1 MSSDLSNEKKHAG
14 GQIIVVMVI
23 FFLLMVVVTAWAVYY
38 AIANRVELFNN
49 DSNPRETLLAE
60 RIDRGTIYAADGSVL
75 AENDE
80 SGTRVYPYGRVF
92 AHVVGYSAMGGSG
105 IEEYCKYDLLH
116 SNVPFMEKVECDKE
130 GVKYPGDN
138 ITTTL
143 VPKLQQAAYDA
154 MGYYEGAIIVTE
166 VRTGKILAMVS
177 KPDYD
182 PSYIARDWNFYLEED
197 DEGTLV
203 NRATQGQYPPGS
215 TFKIVDVVEL
225 LQEHPDADSTYHF
238 SCSGSFSQDGESIT
252 CYDHDVHGEEDLTAA
267 FANSCNS
274 AFASIGLSLDRR
286 DYMATLKRLMF
297 NGKLPYDLPY
307 NTSKL
312 DLTTDIST
320 REMIQVSIG
329 QGTTQMSPLHLNM
342 ITSAVANHGVLMKPY
357 LVDHRTDAD
366 GRLLDVRQPEE
377 YGELMSS
384 EIAAKL
390 RTYMRAVITDGTA
403 TVLRNQS
410 YNAAGKTGSAEFN
423 DELNSHSWFTGFAP
437 AEDPKICVTCIIE
450 GQGTGSRFAVPAAKV
465 VFDAYF
471 ND

>member
-105 IEEYCKYDLLH
+105 IEEYSKYDLLH
-116 SNVPFMEKVECDKE
+116 SNIPFMEKVECDKE

-182 PSYIARDWNFYLEED
+182 PAYIERDWNFYLEED

-225 LQEHPDADSTYHF
+225 LQEHPDADTTYHF

-274 AFASIGLSLDRR
+274 AFASIGLSLDRK
-286 DYMATLKRLMF
+286 DYIATLKRLMF

-312 DLTTDIST
+312 NLTTDIST

-342 ITSAVANHGVLMKPY
+342 I
-357 LVDHRTDAD
+357 
-366 GRLLDVRQPEE
+366 
-377 YGELMSS
+377 
-384 EIAAKL
+384 
-390 RTYMRAVITDGTA
+390 
-403 TVLRNQS
+403 
-410 YNAAGKTGSAEFN
+410 
-423 DELNSHSWFTGFAP
+423 
-437 AEDPKICVTCIIE
+437 
-450 GQGTGSRFAVPAAKV
+450 
-465 VFDAYF
+465 
-471 ND
+471 